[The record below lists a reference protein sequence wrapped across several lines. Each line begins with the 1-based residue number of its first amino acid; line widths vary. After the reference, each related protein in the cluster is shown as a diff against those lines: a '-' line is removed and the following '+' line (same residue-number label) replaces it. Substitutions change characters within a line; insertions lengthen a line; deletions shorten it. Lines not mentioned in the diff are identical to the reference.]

1 MGNIHQYREY
11 VDKENITFKGNKK
24 SGYRY
29 LLTVPLNNKVNKKI
43 LVIMKNPSKANKR
56 ISDLTINRV
65 LTFCYKEGYSK
76 VFIMNL
82 YSYYATDSK
91 ELAQLMKNGQEVKAI
106 GANNDKVLKSVLKN
120 VDEIIV
126 AWGSNT
132 FGLTKQYKQRIRQVI
147 NLIKDKNLYYVEAS
161 AGKGWYPRHA
171 QVWSVKSEI
180 KKHVWTPPI

>member
-11 VDKENITFKGNKK
+11 VDKKNITFKGDIK

-29 LLTVPLNNKVNKKI
+29 LLTVPLNNKGNKKI
-43 LVIMKNPSKANKR
+43 LVIMKNPSKANKQ

-65 LTFCYKEGYSK
+65 LAFCYNEGYST

-91 ELAQLMKNGQEVKAI
+91 ELAQLIKSGQEVKAI
-106 GANNDKVLKSVLKN
+106 GKNNDNILKSVLKD
-120 VDEIIV
+120 VGEIIV

-161 AGKGWYPRHA
+161 AGKDWYPRHA
-171 QVWSVKSEI
+171 QVWSVNSGIRKY
-180 KKHVWTPPI
+180 VWTPPK